1 MNDAG
6 ASAQAHAV
14 TSGSDALLGM
24 AALGKTAFAL
34 LLVVGLIVL
43 CAWLVRRLTP
53 GQANA
58 GQHLKV
64 IASRAVGAKERVV
77 IVELEDTWLVLGVG
91 NGQVSKLHERPAPPA
106 PPSANRDETETEAGG
121 FAARFAQ
128 ALKHNAR
135 TRFGGKDN
143 AP

>member
-91 NGQVSKLHERPAPPA
+91 NGQVGKLHERPAPPA
-106 PPSANRDETETEAGG
+106 PNRCWKAGWRNLSSMIRRG
-121 FAARFAQ
+121 QHRRRCFVPPPAT
-128 ALKHNAR
+128 K
-135 TRFGGKDN
+135 
-143 AP
+143 